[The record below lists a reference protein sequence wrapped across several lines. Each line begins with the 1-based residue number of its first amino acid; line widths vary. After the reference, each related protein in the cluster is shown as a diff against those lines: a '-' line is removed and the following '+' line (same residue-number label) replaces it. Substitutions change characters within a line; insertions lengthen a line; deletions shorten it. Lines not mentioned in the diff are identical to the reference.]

1 MQKNKEELLT
11 LFGEI
16 LKEKD
21 LLKSV
26 GLHEI
31 NHEPHVYMVGPKHI
45 AKAADENG
53 GVLSEDILETMP
65 CAHKKCKLSYREHT
79 SEQTLM
85 LTLTRDVLNS
95 EANDELIKLK
105 NELIINQ
112 VKGVSFVE
120 NEVNEIDTRIYRFIP
135 DEESE

>member
-1 MQKNKEELLT
+1 MKKNKEELLT

-16 LKEKD
+16 LEEKG
-21 LLKSV
+21 LLKTC
-26 GLHEI
+26 GLHEV
-31 NHEPHVYMVGPKHI
+31 NHKPHVYMVGPKHV

-65 CAHKKCKLSYREHT
+65 CAHRKCKLSYREHT

-85 LTLTRDVLNS
+85 LTLTRDILNS
-95 EANDELIKLK
+95 EANDELMKLK
-105 NELIINQ
+105 DQLIVNQ
-112 VKGVSFVE
+112 VAGVSFVE
-120 NEVNEIDTRIYRFIP
+120 NEVNETDTKIYRFIP